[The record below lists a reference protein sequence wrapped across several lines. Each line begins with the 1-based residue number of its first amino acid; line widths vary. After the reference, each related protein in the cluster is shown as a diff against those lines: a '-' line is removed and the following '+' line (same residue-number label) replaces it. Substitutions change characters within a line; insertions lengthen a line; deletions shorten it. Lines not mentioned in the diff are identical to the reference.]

1 MVSTNEERLAQ
12 VGPLQR
18 GAHSNHEGMCIMEA
32 VAFVAGEPWSD
43 APVCSSL
50 VISAFLR
57 RWNDTLNDDRRDV
70 LLRPLILRLIGTSG
84 SDALEMRR
92 AILAADW
99 LVRVYTPAWLKLA
112 GLTVHAEA
120 LAALPEITD
129 FTQCPSLMPIL
140 TAARLDADAAWDAA
154 RDALKTTTG
163 ELQRSAVDLVERMIA
178 AKDDLP

>member
-12 VGPLQR
+12 VRPLGR
-18 GAHSNHEGMCIMEA
+18 GAHSDHKAMCIMEA

-57 RWNDTLNDDRRDV
+57 RWNDTLNDDRRDA

-99 LVRVYTPAWLKLA
+99 LIRAHTPAWLKLA

-140 TAARLDADAAWDAA
+140 TAARLDAAAAWDAA
-154 RDALKTTTG
+154 RAAARAAAWD
-163 ELQRSAVDLVERMIA
+163 A
-178 AKDDLP
+178 AKKEFADMVDDAFAGMGVK